1 MHLTE
6 LALPLLDLQN
16 EPMQYRIQSP
26 EGLRFGAESLSEI
39 SSAVKAGTVSLD
51 WHAWHDGLPQWVTV
65 RDLLSPA
72 KKAGKGMELAGKTA
86 GLLAKAGAGLAEFA
100 ATSYKKATLKS
111 RFSSTLAAML
121 QDGELDDSELHV
133 LRRMVEEA
141 GEKWQNVV
149 SDCRPIASEF
159 IRHLLADAICDW
171 DLTQQEERLIH
182 SHIQRFGLQ
191 EMQEEV
197 DAVISRVRKISSLRG
212 NTLPKPLKL
221 APAWLVSGEAV
232 YLHTKAE
239 FIKDSGI
246 VSSGELWVTS
256 TRVEYVAPKAA
267 ASLRMKSMRMAEYD
281 GAFLHLTASKGGT
294 RVLRISEAG
303 ICAELILC
311 LMRAGNRTAN
321 ITLDGDTR
329 QDRRLVSKETSNA
342 VWIRDGGL
350 CVECGSNDYI
360 EFDHIIPVAKG
371 GSNTVNNIQ
380 LLCRRCNGAKSD
392 RI

>member
-1 MHLTE
+1 
-6 LALPLLDLQN
+6 
-16 EPMQYRIQSP
+16 
-26 EGLRFGAESLSEI
+26 
-39 SSAVKAGTVSLD
+39 
-51 WHAWHDGLPQWVTV
+51 
-65 RDLLSPA
+65 
-72 KKAGKGMELAGKTA
+72 MELAGKTA
-86 GLLAKAGAGLAEFA
+86 GLLAKAGAGLAGFA
-100 ATSYKKATLKS
+100 ATSFKKATLKS

-121 QDGELDDSELHV
+121 EDGELDDSELQV

-149 SDCRPIASEF
+149 SECRPIASKF
-159 IRHLLADAICDW
+159 IRHLLADATCDW
-171 DLTQQEERLIH
+171 EVTQEEERLIH
-182 SHIQRFGLQ
+182 SHIQLFGLQ

-212 NTLPKPLKL
+212 NTLPNPLKL
-221 APAWLVSGEAV
+221 QPAWLVSGEAV
-232 YLHTKAE
+232 YFRTSAE
-239 FIKDSGI
+239 LIKDSGF

-256 TRVEYVAPKAA
+256 TRVEYVAPKGA
-267 ASLRMKSMRMAEYD
+267 ASLPMKSIRMAEYC
-281 GAFLHLTASKGGT
+281 GAFLHLTASKGGI
-294 RVLRISEAG
+294 RFFRISEAG

-321 ITLDGDTR
+321 VTIDGDTR
-329 QDRRLVSKETSNA
+329 QDRRLVSKETRNA
-342 VWIRDGGL
+342 VWIRDGGQ

-392 RI
+392 HI